1 MSSLL
6 LALIYFSFISLGLP
20 DGLLGSAWPTM
31 SIEFS
36 TPVSMMG
43 IISFII
49 SAGTVVSSLNS
60 DRLTIRFGVW
70 KITVVSVGM
79 TATAIFG
86 FSISHSFW
94 ELCIWAIPYGLGA
107 GSIDAALNNYV
118 ALHYKSRHMSW
129 LHCMWGIGA
138 SVGPLIMGYALTR
151 GSRWNSGYAYVGII
165 QLVLTVILLLS
176 MPLWHKDNN
185 ETGSEFSDRKPMSL
199 KEILKMPGVWAVMI
213 TFFFYCAIEQTTGQW
228 AASFLVLTRGIS
240 AVDAAHFASMFY
252 IGITLGRGIC
262 GFITFKFN
270 DSKMIRMGFAII
282 LVGIVLIFLPFQWSA
297 IAGLI
302 IVGLGCAPVYPS
314 LIHATPA
321 HFGADKSQAVIGV
334 QMASAY
340 VGTTLVPPI
349 FGLFADYISAW
360 ALPVC
365 LLVFL
370 EIMVYTNSRLER
382 VSLEEGDKIEN
393 RACSNVCE

>member
-1 MSSLL
+1 MLSLL
-6 LALIYFSFISLGLP
+6 LVIIYFAFISLGLP

-31 SIEFS
+31 RVELSA
-36 TPVSMMG
+36 PVSMMG

-49 SAGTVVSSLNS
+49 AAGTVISSLQS
-60 DRLTIRFGVW
+60 DRLTFRFGVG
-70 KITVVSVGM
+70 KITTVSVAM
-79 TATAIFG
+79 TAAAIFG
-86 FSISHSFW
+86 FSVSHSFW
-94 ELCIWAIPYGLGA
+94 ELCFWAVPYGLGA

-138 SVGPLIMGYALTR
+138 SAGPLIMGFVLTH
-151 GSRWNSGYAYVGII
+151 GFRWNRGYACVGII
-165 QLVLTVILLLS
+165 QVVLTVILLFSL
-176 MPLWHKDNN
+176 PLWQKKGK
-185 ETGSEFSDRKPMSL
+185 ETGSGVSDRKPMSL
-199 KEILKMPGVWAVMI
+199 KEILGVPGVWSVMI
-213 TFFFYCAIEQTTGQW
+213 TFFCYCAIEQTTGQW

-240 AVDAAHFASMFY
+240 AADAAHFASMFF

-262 GFITFKFN
+262 GFITFKLN
-270 DSKMIRMGFAII
+270 DSQMIHMGFAFIVLGII
-282 LVGIVLIFLPFQWSA
+282 LIFLPFKWSA

-302 IVGLGCAPVYPS
+302 IVGFGCAPIYPS

-349 FGLFADYISAW
+349 FGLIAEHISAW
-360 ALPVC
+360 ALPVY
-365 LLVFL
+365 LLIFL
-370 EIMVYTNSRLER
+370 GLMTYMNSRLEHE
-382 VSLEEGDKIEN
+382 SLAGANKT
-393 RACSNVCE
+393 A